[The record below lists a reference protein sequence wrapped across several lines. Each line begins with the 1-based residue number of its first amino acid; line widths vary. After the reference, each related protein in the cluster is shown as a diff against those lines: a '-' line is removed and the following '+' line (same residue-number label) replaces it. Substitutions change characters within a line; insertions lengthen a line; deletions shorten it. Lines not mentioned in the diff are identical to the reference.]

1 MVAIEKILF
10 SIVAVFISV
19 VTLNSINIQ
28 FTISKDIQNSIEGRD
43 KTTVIATL
51 KDQPV
56 NVFNRYDYLF
66 IGMSNNI
73 KKDFIV
79 QIGNDPESRYRVLS
93 RKVNPKNV
101 YEIIVKLDA
110 FKKYYDPNIQNQ
122 KREFKFEVINAPITG
137 KDGVEKYYEG
147 VGFN

>member
-1 MVAIEKILF
+1 MVAMEKIIF
-10 SIVAVFISV
+10 SIIAVFISIIV
-19 VTLNSINIQ
+19 LNSVNMQ
-28 FTISKDIQNSIEGRD
+28 FTISKDIQDSIEGRD

-79 QIGNDPESRYRVLS
+79 QIGNDPASRYRVLS
-93 RKVNPKNV
+93 KKVNPKNV

-110 FKKYYDPNIQNQ
+110 FKKYYNPNIQNQ
-122 KREFKFEVINAPITG
+122 KRDFKFEVIAASITSN
-137 KDGVEKYYEG
+137 GVEKYYEG

>member
-1 MVAIEKILF
+1 MVAMEKVIF
-10 SIVAVFISV
+10 SIIAIFISIIV
-19 VTLNSINIQ
+19 LNSVNMQ
-28 FTISKDIQNSIEGRD
+28 FTISKDIQDSIEGRD

-79 QIGNDPESRYRVLS
+79 QIGNDPASRYRVLS
-93 RKVNPKNV
+93 KKVNPKNV

-122 KREFKFEVINAPITG
+122 KRDFKFEVIAAPITSN
-137 KDGVEKYYEG
+137 GVEKYYEG